1 MDARYNA
8 IRFPLVLSI
17 SLTALTLAGC
27 SSTPKAPAVH
37 RGLAVF
43 EKAVDLP
50 ANPHSIVREG
60 DQVTYVV
67 TNPETHSL
75 DARFEASCS
84 QGAARMYFP
93 TTVGMLAF
101 AEPSAPDNG
110 LPAPQLQQFL
120 NSVQLREVC
129 RQRPSPDWRA
139 LEQTQSSDWLAL
151 DRNSLQR
158 EGDLLYVWAEQ
169 NPLHYRVERE
179 GVTLRGRSQERLVL
193 NCQQNTLVQ
202 VSQFYL
208 DSRSE
213 IAGGQIK
220 QKMLMLPVA
229 EVPEYQQRVFRTA
242 CQPEAELSTLPVAA
256 SRAPLPPLLNTPVSA
271 DTVISAIADLQLPAP
286 KRTLRKLS
294 YRYDAQVMN
303 RVNLKGLQQDVFF
316 SIDAASGQVLQQIQD
331 PTVDPASIHLTFL
344 GLFDLAARAIDTETG
359 KEEVK
364 GASPIGLSFRGDW
377 QSMPSNTEVS
387 YTRTFNRTSS
397 TAGEATSHANTVTC
411 RIGTE
416 RPASSL
422 HPALLG
428 TVKPFNCTKLK
439 TKQVNWTE
447 DYWYLSDYR
456 LFVKASENSL
466 LSRMQWRIESVE

>member
-1 MDARYNA
+1 MDARYTG
-8 IRFPLVLSI
+8 IRFPLALNI
-17 SLTALTLAGC
+17 SLIVLTLAGC

-37 RGLAVF
+37 PGLAVF
-43 EKAVDLP
+43 EKAVGLP
-50 ANPHSIVREG
+50 VNSHSIVREG
-60 DQVTYVV
+60 DEVTYVV
-67 TNPETHSL
+67 MRPETQL
-75 DARFEASCS
+75 LYARFEASCS
-84 QGAARMYFP
+84 QGAARMYFS
-93 TTVGMLAF
+93 TTVGMRAF
-101 AEPSAPDNG
+101 AEPSVADSG

-120 NSVQLREVC
+120 NSAQLREVC
-129 RQRPSPDWRA
+129 TRRPSPDWRA
-139 LEQTQSSDWLAL
+139 LEQAQNRDWLAL

-169 NPLHYRVERE
+169 NPLRYRVEQE
-179 GVTLRGRSQERLVL
+179 GVTLRGRSQERLAL
-193 NCQQNTLVQ
+193 NCQQNTLMQ
-202 VSQFYL
+202 VSQFYV
-208 DSRSE
+208 DSRGE

-220 QKMLMLPVA
+220 QQTAMQPLVEA
-229 EVPEYQQRVFRTA
+229 SGYQQRVFKVA
-242 CQPEAELSTLPVAA
+242 CQPGVELSKLPVAA

-271 DTVISAIADLQLPAP
+271 DTVISAIADLKLPAP
-286 KRTLRKLS
+286 ERTLRKLS

-303 RVNLKGLQQDVFF
+303 RVSLKGLQQDVFF

-387 YTRTFNRTSS
+387 YTRTFSRTSS

-411 RIGTE
+411 RIGAE

>member
-8 IRFPLVLSI
+8 IRFPLALSI
-17 SLTALTLAGC
+17 SLAALALAGC
-27 SSTPKAPAVH
+27 SSTPKVPPVH
-37 RGLAVF
+37 PGLSVF
-43 EKAVDLP
+43 EKAIGLP

-75 DARFEASCS
+75 NARFEASCS

-93 TTVGMLAF
+93 TTMGMLAF
-101 AEPSAPDNG
+101 AEPATPDNG

-120 NSVQLREVC
+120 NSAQLREVC

-139 LEQTQSSDWLAL
+139 LVQTQSSDWLAL

-158 EGDLLYVWAEQ
+158 EGGLLYVWAEQ

-193 NCQQNTLVQ
+193 NCQQNTLMQ

-208 DSRSE
+208 DSQGE

-220 QKMLMLPVA
+220 HKVLMLPVA
-229 EVPEYQQRVFRTA
+229 EVPEYQQRVFKAA
-242 CQPEAELSTLPVAA
+242 CQPEAELSTLSVAA
-256 SRAPLPPLLNTPVSA
+256 SRAPLPPLLTTPEAA
-271 DTVISAIADLQLPAP
+271 DAVISAIADLQLPAP
-286 KRTLRKLS
+286 ERTLSKLS

-303 RVNLKGLQQDVFF
+303 RVSLKGLQQDVFV
-316 SIDAASGQVLQQIQD
+316 SVDAASGQVLQQIHD
-331 PTVDPASIHLTFL
+331 PKIDPASIHLTFL
-344 GLFDLAARAIDTETG
+344 GLFDLAARAIDRETG
-359 KEEVK
+359 KEEVN
-364 GASPIGLSFRGDW
+364 GASPIDLSFSGDW

-387 YTRTFNRTSS
+387 YTRTFSRTSS
-397 TAGEATSHANTVTC
+397 TTGEATRHSNTVTC
-411 RIGTE
+411 RIGAE

-422 HPALLG
+422 HSALLG

-439 TKQVNWTE
+439 TKQVSWIE

-456 LFVKASENSL
+456 LFVKASEDNV